1 MVRIQARPCRKKK
14 RKADR
19 VKKVIV
25 ALSGGV
31 DSAYTA
37 YALRQQGYEV
47 RGLCLELF
55 EGSTAAADALL
66 VGEKLGIQVDIVKSH
81 ELFQRQ
87 VVDYFCGTYGKGQTP
102 NPCVACNPGVKFAAL
117 MKAAAEQGA
126 DKVATGHYV
135 RCLYD
140 EASAQYQL
148 WRAKDPKK
156 DQSYFLYRLN
166 QTILSK
172 AIFPLGGYTKD
183 EVRAL
188 AAQAGIPVAQKRDS
202 QEICFIPD
210 GDYQSFL
217 QRQAEQTRQAGQAGQ
232 AGSPNCRQLLEAGL
246 ISGDFVDQAG
256 KVLGRHQGLAC
267 YTIGQRKNLGI
278 ALGRPVFVLELDPV
292 KNQVVLGAEEDLYAQ
307 EVFTADNTF
316 IDGSLPAEPLEVKVK
331 LRSGALLAP
340 AVYYPA
346 AQGRARLVF
355 AEAQRAVT
363 PGQSAVYYAGDRVL
377 GGGIILSGKQE

>member
-1 MVRIQARPCRKKK
+1 MEKNENKM
-14 RKADR
+14 
-19 VKKVIV
+19 KKVIV

-37 YALRQQGYEV
+37 YTLQQQGYEV

-55 EGSTAAADALL
+55 AGSTAAADALL
-66 VGEKLGIQVDIVKSH
+66 VGKKLGIQVDVVKSH
-81 ELFQRQ
+81 ELFQQQ
-87 VVDYFCGTYGKGQTP
+87 VVDYFCSTYGKGQTP

-117 MKAAAEQGA
+117 MKAAAELGA
-126 DKVATGHYV
+126 ERVATGHYA

-140 EASAQYQL
+140 ETAAQYQL

-156 DQSYFLYRLN
+156 DQSYFLYRLS
-166 QTILSK
+166 QDILSK
-172 AIFPLGGYTKD
+172 VIFPLGGYTKD

-217 QRQAEQTRQAGQAGQ
+217 RRQAAATGSQEIAG
-232 AGSPNCRQLLEAGL
+232 PGL
-246 ISGDFVDQAG
+246 IAGDFVDRQG
-256 KVLGRHQGLAC
+256 KILGRHQGLAC

-278 ALGRPVFVLELDPV
+278 ALGKPVFVLELDAA
-292 KNQVVLGAEEDLYAQ
+292 KNQVILGSEEDLYTK
-307 EVFTADNTF
+307 EVFTADNIF
-316 IDGSLPAEPLEVKVK
+316 ISGVVPAEPLEVKVK
-331 LRSGALLAP
+331 LRSGALPAA

-346 AQGRARLVF
+346 ADGGARLAF
-355 AEAQRAVT
+355 SEEQRAVT
-363 PGQSAVYYAGDRVL
+363 PGQSAVYYAGDQVL
-377 GGGIILSGKQE
+377 GGGIIL

>member
-1 MVRIQARPCRKKK
+1 MKQ
-14 RKADR
+14 
-19 VKKVIV
+19 VIV

-37 YALRQQGYEV
+37 YTLRQQGYEV

-66 VGEKLGIQVDIVKSH
+66 VGEKLGIQVDIIKSH
-81 ELFQRQ
+81 ELFQQQ
-87 VVDYFCGTYGKGQTP
+87 VVDYFCGTYAKGQTP

-140 EASAQYQL
+140 EAAAQYQL

-166 QTILSK
+166 QDVLSK
-172 AIFPLGGYTKD
+172 AIFPLGGYTKE

-217 QRQAEQTRQAGQAGQ
+217 RRQAEQMKQGIQANQGSQSGPAGQLGQ
-232 AGSPNCRQLLEAGL
+232 ANCRQLSEAGL
-246 ISGDFVDQAG
+246 SPGDFVDSQG

-292 KNQVVLGAEEDLYAQ
+292 KNQVVLGSEEDLYTKDI
-307 EVFTADNTF
+307 FTADNTF
-316 IDGSLPAEPLEVKVK
+316 ISGVLPAEPLEVQAK
-331 LRSGALLAP
+331 LRSGALLAS
-340 AVYYPA
+340 AVYYPGVS
-346 AQGRARLVF
+346 GRARLVF
-355 AEAQRAVT
+355 AEDQRAVT

>member
-1 MVRIQARPCRKKK
+1 MER
-14 RKADR
+14 
-19 VKKVIV
+19 VIV

-37 YALRQQGYEV
+37 YTLRQQGYEV

-66 VGEKLGIQVDIVKSH
+66 VGEKLGIQVDIIKSH
-81 ELFQRQ
+81 ELFQQQ
-87 VVDYFCGTYGKGQTP
+87 VVDYFCGTYAKGQTP
-102 NPCVACNPGVKFAAL
+102 NPCVACNPGVKFAVL
-117 MKAAAEQGA
+117 MKAAAAQGA
-126 DKVATGHYV
+126 DKVATGHYI

-140 EASAQYQL
+140 EAATQYQL

-156 DQSYFLYRLN
+156 DQSYFLYRLS
-166 QTILSK
+166 QDVLSK
-172 AIFPLGGYTKD
+172 VIFPLGGYTKE

-188 AAQAGIPVAQKRDS
+188 ASQAGIPVAQKRDS
-202 QEICFIPD
+202 QEICFVPD
-210 GDYQSFL
+210 GDYQCFL
-217 QRQAEQTRQAGQAGQ
+217 RRQAEQINQGNQGIQAGQVSQSGPAN
-232 AGSPNCRQLLEAGL
+232 SRQLGEAEAGL
-246 ISGDFVDQAG
+246 TPGDFVDQTG

-292 KNQVVLGAEEDLYAQ
+292 KNQVVLGSEEDLYTK

-316 IDGSLPAEPLEVKVK
+316 LSGILPPEPLEVQAK
-331 LRSGALLAP
+331 LRSGALLSSAI
-340 AVYYPA
+340 YYPA
-346 AQGRARLVF
+346 VSGRARLVF

-363 PGQSAVYYAGDRVL
+363 PGQSAVYYSGDQVL